1 MQNLVTNMPV
11 KKEREDMLQ
20 KSLKMAINTN
30 FPNFKTLPLTVRGW
44 RTMGYIQD
52 PNREASILYND
63 IGMEVINQFYQK
75 HIKGKPYIITIY
87 GDLKR
92 MDIQRLSK
100 FGKIVRLE
108 RKEFFVE

>member
-1 MQNLVTNMPV
+1 
-11 KKEREDMLQ
+11 
-20 KSLKMAINTN
+20 
-30 FPNFKTLPLTVRGW
+30 
-44 RTMGYIQD
+44 
-52 PNREASILYND
+52 
-63 IGMEVINQFYQK
+63 MEVINQFYQK